1 MKKKEIIGLT
11 NELYELNLS
20 RVNIAAAEISELQA
34 EQEKLKFDHVDL
46 NAKYEE
52 LRAEHLDLCRITRDL
67 VADTNKLCAEIEKLK
82 TV

>member
-1 MKKKEIIGLT
+1 MKKKKIIGLA

-20 RVNIAAAEISELQA
+20 RVNIATAEISELQA

-52 LRAEHLDLCRITRDL
+52 LRAEIVALDFKDL
-67 VADTNKLCAEIEKLK
+67 ELRAEIEKLK